1 MPNFNHVVETTYKP
15 SFRTE
20 KVVGMFDV
28 PAAKK
33 LRKEWQVNMPIEEK
47 DWQIGLIVGASGSG
61 KTTIARR
68 VFGDEAYHQGCDW
81 SSASLLDDF
90 DEHLSAT
97 DITNALSHVGFSSP
111 PAWLLPYDALSNGQK
126 FRCELARC
134 LTDKRKLVVFDEF
147 TSVVDRTV
155 AKVGSHA
162 VQKAI
167 RKTNKKFVAVTCHYD
182 VEGWLQADWV
192 YDVSVAS
199 FKWRSER
206 RLSAKVKIFRC
217 HHSAW
222 RLFAGNHYLSADI
235 NKAAI
240 CFILF
245 FDGEPAAFTAV
256 LSFPHKLKNYW
267 REHRTV
273 TLPDYQGFGLG
284 NRLSE
289 FVGEWLHQR
298 GKKFR
303 SVTSHPAM
311 IGHRYRSD
319 AWIMYRAPSRTSI
332 NKDELMKKT
341 SSSGRLTASFIYVPL
356 NKRIA
361 QIEATKQTFE
371 QVTSDRT

>member
-235 NKAAI
+235 NKAAT

-245 FDGEPAAFTAV
+245 FDDEPAAFTAV
-256 LSFPHKLKNYW
+256 LTLPHGKIKNCW

-273 TLPDYQGFGLG
+273 TLSDYQGFGLG

-303 SVTSHPAM
+303 STTSHPAM
-311 IGHRYRSD
+311 VGHRHRSD
-319 AWIMYRAPSRTSI
+319 AWIMDKAPKRNGKPGKTGQF
-332 NKDELMKKT
+332 KTT
-341 SSSGRLTASFIYVPL
+341 SSKRLTASFLYVPQSL
-356 NKRIA
+356 R
-361 QIEATKQTFE
+361 
-371 QVTSDRT
+371 